1 LPGGLGAK
9 AAATILFR
17 RLYLHV
23 IDIANFEPVALLVLA
38 APWLARRRPMSGER
52 TSAITSEMGARR
64 TLALLLGVISIFLIY
79 VPFYFDGSYAGGGAR
94 LFADVLPLEH
104 VLIATSAAL
113 LVDQAR
119 ERVKWIDL
127 PLAAAVLSALGL
139 AGFSVHAVFEHRMLR
154 DREGGRPF
162 FEPQLLADAKVDR
175 GLLFVGTDHA
185 FNLAYDPGARDP
197 DRSLVVAREFG
208 DDRDRLLWERLG
220 RPLAHRYVF
229 EGHDASNPA
238 VVAWAPQP
246 PPHPYRFEAEAE
258 WPPIRQEGGYLE
270 PVFAQGTCAWGARLL
285 AVNSEPDRPF
295 EGAISFPVPARG
307 TFRLAV
313 HVAAVGDV
321 TSRFVLRAGPGA
333 PPLATWTFAS
343 NRKDFNCATLTEEFV
358 NLADRGWLEVTTR
371 GGSKLFVD
379 AVALE
384 PIAPI
389 AKAQ

>member
-1 LPGGLGAK
+1 
-9 AAATILFR
+9 
-17 RLYLHV
+17 
-23 IDIANFEPVALLVLA
+23 
-38 APWLARRRPMSGER
+38 
-52 TSAITSEMGARR
+52 
-64 TLALLLGVISIFLIY
+64 
-79 VPFYFDGSYAGGGAR
+79 
-94 LFADVLPLEH
+94 
-104 VLIATSAAL
+104 
-113 LVDQAR
+113 
-119 ERVKWIDL
+119 
-127 PLAAAVLSALGL
+127 
-139 AGFSVHAVFEHRMLR
+139 
-154 DREGGRPF
+154 
-162 FEPQLLADAKVDR
+162 
-175 GLLFVGTDHA
+175 
-185 FNLAYDPGARDP
+185 
-197 DRSLVVAREFG
+197 
-208 DDRDRLLWERLG
+208 
-220 RPLAHRYVF
+220 
-229 EGHDASNPA
+229 
-238 VVAWAPQP
+238 VAWAPQP